1 MPPPSRN
8 QPPRARSATG
18 QAAARPRRTGV
29 APAVR
34 PAAKLVCSAG
44 PASGQ
49 EFPLS
54 GDEVTIGRA
63 ADATVSVPDTS
74 VSRKHALLRKTEEGW
89 AISDLGSGNGTIV
102 NGEQVPEEQPLAN
115 DDVITLGDSE
125 FQYVDGSGGGAAV
138 SALAPSPRRAP
149 VRTSRTGGGSST
161 GRPRTARASRLDE
174 DPAVAAKKRRK
185 LFILV
190 GTTLCVVMAL
200 GVGFKAIDNKNKKA
214 AAVKTALIKEK
225 RDELL
230 GAFQAAK
237 GLIKEARFDEARQQL
252 EAIIAEDEQ
261 ATVLRGDEKKS
272 IATYLE
278 TANREVPNETF
289 LQDAGKALTDDHLG
303 QAAALLGKVKTSIP
317 STEKRLETLKA
328 TLETKLGEKVMEA
341 RKKLSSGPKDLALM
355 EQVKTMAEDVLAA
368 RPEDRD
374 APEIKK
380 QAEDN
385 IARIKNPNLPP
396 PIPETP
402 HLEVMNRFRNG
413 DQSGAVSL
421 AQACAA
427 KSAQCR
433 SLEGQLRD
441 FDSKFKGLDGL
452 AAAELWAL
460 YQLDKK
466 IAGGQSSD
474 LSKPIK
480 TKVASV
486 FMLEA
491 SKAKTVGDWVRAIG
505 NARKVL
511 EVDAQHP
518 AANAIIQEARQ
529 KANDIYLRGYQLKET
544 SPDEAAKLFK
554 EVLLMTPDDDTVH
567 QKAKSRLEELQR
579 Q

>member
-8 QPPRARSATG
+8 PPARARSATG
-18 QAAARPRRTGV
+18 QAAAARPRRTGV

-34 PAAKLVCSAG
+34 PSAKLVCSAG

-49 EFPLS
+49 EFPLA

-74 VSRKHALLRKTEEGW
+74 VSRKHALVRKTDEGW
-89 AISDLGSGNGTIV
+89 AVSDLGSGNGTLV
-102 NGEQVPEEQPLAN
+102 NGEVISEEQLLSN

-125 FQYVDGSGGGAAV
+125 FQFVDAGAAQA
-138 SALAPSPRRAP
+138 SEALAPSPRRAP
-149 VRTSRTGGGSST
+149 VRTSRTGGGSGS
-161 GRPRTARASRLDE
+161 RPRTSRAARLDE
-174 DPAVAAKKRRK
+174 DPAVAAKKKRK
-185 LFILV
+185 LFILF
-190 GTTLCVVMAL
+190 GTTLAVLMSVGI
-200 GVGFKAIDNKNKKA
+200 GVKAIGNKREAEARAKA
-214 AAVKTALIKEK
+214 ALVKQK

-230 GAFQAAK
+230 AEFQAAK
-237 GLIKEARFDEARQQL
+237 GLIKEARFDDARQSL
-252 EAIIAEDEQ
+252 EAVLAADEEAQ
-261 ATVLRGDEKKS
+261 VLRPDEKKS
-272 IATYLE
+272 IGTYLE
-278 TANREVPNETF
+278 TANREVPNEQT
-289 LQDAGKALTDDHLG
+289 LQDAGKALAADQLG
-303 QAAALLGKVKTSIP
+303 QAATLLGKVKTSIP
-317 STEKRLETLKA
+317 STEKRLETLKG
-328 TLETKLGEKVMEA
+328 TLETRLGEKVIEA
-341 RKKLSSGPKDLALM
+341 RKKLSASPRDLAIM
-355 EQVKTMAEDVLAA
+355 EQVKAMAEDVLVA

-374 APEIKK
+374 APDIKK

-427 KSAQCR
+427 KSPQCR
-433 SLEGQLRD
+433 ALEGQLRE
-441 FDSKFKGLDGL
+441 FDSKFKAMDGL
-452 AAAELWAL
+452 SAQELWAL
-460 YQLDKK
+460 YLVDKK

-491 SKAKTVGDWVRAIG
+491 SKAKTVGNWVNAIG
-505 NARKVL
+505 SARKVL

-518 AANAIIQEARQ
+518 AANQIIQEART

-554 EVLLMTPDDDTVH
+554 EVLLMTPDDDQTH
-567 QKAKSRLEELQR
+567 LKAKSRLEELQR